1 MNNGYILLITFA
13 VTILFAG
20 IVYYLS
26 RLQKQRHQETF
37 KNDWNRFE
45 KALQLNDL
53 KGINHYGTLLVR
65 NVHLKSDDLNVI
77 KKEVDPLAEKYSEL
91 EELRL
96 LIFNKRLDWDVQI
109 PY

>member
-1 MNNGYILLITFA
+1 MNNGYIILITFV

-37 KNDWNRFE
+37 KIDWNRYE
-45 KALQLNDL
+45 KALQINDI
-53 KGINHYGTLLVR
+53 KGINHYGTLLVK

-96 LIFNKRLDWDVQI
+96 LIFNKRLEWDAPR